1 MYYLS
6 FVEEDIFTSKDGLKD
21 YLCAKNYG
29 LDYLEGSE
37 VLVLDKYETIC
48 QENATI
54 MKILLSLDLK
64 AYIYD
69 HYSMGTSIRLL
80 LSRLMAFGDI
90 LLVSSD
96 SQKQPIVGTDIFSGE
111 CFTEDPKTCAW
122 ATTAS
127 GPKKDF
133 LGTFESWLYHI
144 LLNGPIHP
152 ATREPIVGFLGP
164 LELFKAALPRCCK
177 LTRNER
183 LHLAQGLASKR
194 PSEPMLNRMAIKF
207 FEEDYLVPVDR
218 SFYNLH
224 YYDEDTESTI
234 SVLSSDDENVG
245 QVNQLNHGGA
255 AGEAAAAAAL
265 GAQVSYASNNNPDI
279 EVMYNSANNMYEYFS
294 INYII
299 VDD

>member
-1 MYYLS
+1 
-6 FVEEDIFTSKDGLKD
+6 
-21 YLCAKNYG
+21 
-29 LDYLEGSE
+29 
-37 VLVLDKYETIC
+37 
-48 QENATI
+48 
-54 MKILLSLDLK
+54 
-64 AYIYD
+64 
-69 HYSMGTSIRLL
+69 
-80 LSRLMAFGDI
+80 
-90 LLVSSD
+90 
-96 SQKQPIVGTDIFSGE
+96 
-111 CFTEDPKTCAW
+111 
-122 ATTAS
+122 
-127 GPKKDF
+127 
-133 LGTFESWLYHI
+133 
-144 LLNGPIHP
+144 
-152 ATREPIVGFLGP
+152 
-164 LELFKAALPRCCK
+164 
-177 LTRNER
+177 
-183 LHLAQGLASKR
+183 
-194 PSEPMLNRMAIKF
+194 MLNRMAIKF